1 VLFAMTGVL
10 AFSISL
16 LVLLSYLVTASA
28 GRASLDAVLVQEVD
42 AFSAAIKSAPKGD
55 GLADATRAYLTSRGS
70 STAGL
75 DPILLVRLTPGRVIS
90 NSDVRLESAAGNSAP
105 NARRGPR
112 FSTVTYGGV
121 SYRMLTVPV
130 NSQGQHVGV
139 FQAALA
145 DATARQTATRVALT
159 LAAAGLIGIA
169 LGLPLS
175 FFASR
180 RALAPLARMAA
191 DAQAISHATEPH
203 ITYDGPNDELGSL
216 ADALNDMLRRL
227 QAAYDD
233 QRRFVAD
240 ASHELRTPVAVIRG
254 NTELLASGRI
264 SGHDADESLN
274 MIEHEAIR
282 MSRLLDDLLALA
294 RLESSGKSLFQP
306 LMAQTLIDE
315 AAARGR
321 ALGARR
327 IEVSHGCAGWI
338 QGDPDLLDQA
348 LANLVKNAVAH
359 TAEGGHIVLTCTAD
373 ERIVSISVTDDGPG
387 IPEADLPRV
396 FDRFYRSPGRQRPTD
411 EGGAGLGLAITSRLV
426 QLHGGRIN
434 ATNVEPHG
442 ARFTIELARI
452 PAPIDFGI

>member
-1 VLFAMTGVL
+1 MTGVL

-42 AFSAAIKSAPKGD
+42 AFSAAITSAPEGE

-75 DPILLVRLTPGRVIS
+75 DPILLMRLKQGRVIS
-90 NSDVRLESAAGNSAP
+90 NSDVRLESATG
-105 NARRGPR
+105 NARLPNVSASPR
-112 FSTVTYGGV
+112 FTTVTYGGV
-121 SYRMLTVPV
+121 SYRVLTVPV
-130 NSQGQHVGV
+130 NAQGDDVGV

-145 DATARQTATRVALT
+145 DSTSRQTATRVALT

-180 RALAPLARMAA
+180 RALAPLTRMAA

-216 ADALNDMLRRL
+216 ADALNDMLHRL

-254 NTELLASGRI
+254 NTELLSSGRI
-264 SGHDADESLN
+264 TGADADESLS
-274 MIEHEAIR
+274 MIEHEAVR

-294 RLESSGKSLFQP
+294 RLESSGKSQFQP
-306 LMAQTLIDE
+306 LMAQTLVDE

-321 ALGARR
+321 ALGPRT
-327 IEVSHGCAGWI
+327 IEVNHGCGAWV

-359 TAEGGHIVLTCTAD
+359 TTEGGRVMLACEAD
-373 ERIVSISVTDDGPG
+373 ARTVRITVTDDGPG
-387 IPEADLPRV
+387 IPAADLPRV
-396 FDRFYRSPGRQRPTD
+396 FDRFYRAPGQQRPAD
-411 EGGAGLGLAITSRLV
+411 EGGAGLGLAITSRLI
-426 QLHGGRIN
+426 QLHGGRIQ

-452 PAPIDFGI
+452 EAPADFGI